1 MFAPLYD
8 LMQAPLERG
17 VLGPMRDDL
26 LGGLTGDV
34 LDVGAGTGVN
44 LPYFRSAGRV
54 VAVEPDRSMR
64 ARLAT
69 RAGGAEVVAAPAE
82 DLPFPDASF
91 DAVVATLVLCSVADL
106 DHALAQIRRVL
117 RPDGRLVVL
126 EHVRGQGR
134 LAWWQDHLNPLWSRL
149 VGGCQLNRD
158 TRAAMVR
165 AGFAVDGV
173 ADLAPL
179 PSWVLTRTM
188 VRGIAVPA

>member
-1 MFAPLYD
+1 VFAPLYD
-8 LMQAPLERG
+8 LTQAPLERR

-34 LDVGAGTGVN
+34 LDVGAGTGAN

-64 ARLAT
+64 SRLVT

-82 DLPFPDASF
+82 DLPFPDAAF

-106 DHALAQIRRVL
+106 DRALAEIRRVL

-134 LAWWQDHLNPLWSRL
+134 LAWWQDHLTPVWSRL
-149 VGGCQLNRD
+149 VGGCRLNRD

-173 ADLAPL
+173 DDLATL
-179 PSWVLTRTM
+179 PSWVPTRTM
-188 VRGIAVPA
+188 VRGVAVPA